1 MSYTM
6 FNEVCIYEAK
16 LNIIDEIEE
25 RMRKLKNF
33 IINKSVIEV
42 HARVSKLGVEKF
54 LRDGI
59 VA

>member
-1 MSYTM
+1 M